1 MRLSQLFALCG
12 TSHALTDDPDILA
25 VTADSRGVKPGT
37 LFFALRGAKQ
47 DGSTFIVQALSQG
60 AAAVIVDHD
69 AAETSGRVPV
79 IVRPDAKHLLACMA
93 FALAGPQ
100 PSCIAAI
107 TGTNG
112 KSSTADFL
120 RQLWILQGNRAASL
134 GTLGLVSD
142 TKIPAPPS
150 LTTPDP
156 VSLARTLAALA
167 QNGVD
172 HVALEASS
180 HGLEQHRLDGIT
192 LTAAGFS
199 NLTRDHLDYHLT
211 LEAYRTA
218 KLRLFDEV
226 LPEGS
231 VAAVNA
237 DMDSETFAALQAI
250 AARRNLKLRSVG
262 RNGAALRLIEA
273 RPTPSGQILRL
284 ALHDEELSEISLSL
298 PGRFQADNVML
309 AAAMCWTDDVSDAR
323 QVVELL
329 PRLTGVHG
337 RCERAVELPNGAA
350 AYVDYAHTPD
360 ALDCVL
366 SSLRPH
372 TTGRLVVVFGAG
384 GDRDRGKRP
393 LMGEVAARMA
403 DLAIVTDDNPRT
415 EDPMTIRSE
424 IRAAC
429 PDALEIADRRSAIAA
444 GLGILKPGDILVV
457 AGKGHEQGQIV
468 GTDILPFDDRL
479 VLRELAGAA

>member
-1 MRLSQLFALCG
+1 MRLSQLFALSG
-12 TSHALTDDPDILA
+12 TSQSLTADPDILA
-25 VTADSRGVKPGT
+25 VTADSRRAGAGT

-47 DGSTFIVQALSQG
+47 DGSAFIPLAVSQG
-60 AAAVIVDHD
+60 AAAVIVDHE
-69 AAETSGRVPV
+69 AAERGHSVPM
-79 IVRPDAKHLLACMA
+79 IVRSDAKHLLARMA
-93 FALAGPQ
+93 SALAGPQ
-100 PSCIAAI
+100 PACVEAI

-120 RQLWILQGNRAASL
+120 RQLWVLQGKRAASL
-134 GTLGLVSD
+134 GTLGLISD
-142 TKIPAPPS
+142 TDVPAPPS

-156 VSLARTLAALA
+156 VSLSQTLAALA
-167 QNGVD
+167 HNGVQ

-180 HGLEQHRLDGIT
+180 HGLEQHRLDGVT

-211 LEAYRTA
+211 LEAYRTV
-218 KLRLFDEV
+218 KLRLFEDV
-226 LPEGS
+226 LPTDGI
-231 VAAVNA
+231 AAVNA
-237 DMDSETFAALQAI
+237 DMDSETFAALQEI
-250 AARRNLKLRSVG
+250 SARRGLTLRSVG
-262 RNGAALRLIEA
+262 RNGTTLRLIEA

-284 ALHDEELSEISLSL
+284 ALHDEELPEISLSL

-309 AAAMCWTDDVSDAR
+309 AAAMCWNDDAEAR
-323 QVVELL
+323 QVIELL

-337 RCERAVELPNGAA
+337 RCERAVALPNGAA

-415 EDPMTIRSE
+415 ENPASIRSE
-424 IRAAC
+424 ILTAC
-429 PDALEIADRRSAIAA
+429 PDALEIEDRRSAIAA
-444 GLGILKPGDILVV
+444 GLEALKPGDILVV

-468 GTDILPFDDRL
+468 GTEVLPFDDRL
-479 VLRELAGAA
+479 VIRELAGVA

>member
-12 TSHALTDDPDILA
+12 KSQSLTGDPDILA
-25 VTADSRGVKPGT
+25 VTADSRRVGPGA

-47 DGSTFIVQALSQG
+47 DGSTFIAQALSQG
-60 AAAVIVDHD
+60 AAAVIIDHD
-69 AAETSGRVPV
+69 GAETAGPVPV
-79 IVRPDAKHLLACMA
+79 IRRPDAKHLLASMA

-120 RQLWILQGNRAASL
+120 RQLWILQENRAASL

-142 TKIPAPPS
+142 TDIPAPPS

-156 VSLARTLAALA
+156 VSLAQTLAALA
-167 QNGVD
+167 RNGVD

-180 HGLEQHRLDGIT
+180 HGLEQHRLDGVS

-218 KLRLFDEV
+218 KLRLFDDV
-226 LPEGS
+226 LPTGGI
-231 VAAVNA
+231 AAVNA
-237 DMDSETFAALQAI
+237 DMDGETFAALQAI

-262 RNGAALRLIEA
+262 RNGTALRLIEA

-284 ALHDEELSEISLSL
+284 ALHDEELPEMSLSL

-309 AAAMCWTDDVSDAR
+309 AAAMCWTDVSDAR
-323 QVVELL
+323 QVVDLL
-329 PRLTGVHG
+329 PRLKGVHG

-415 EDPMTIRSE
+415 EDPMAIRSE

-444 GLGILKPGDILVV
+444 GLEALNPGDILVV

-479 VLRELAGAA
+479 VIRELAGAA

>member
-12 TSHALTDDPDILA
+12 TSQSLTDDPDILA
-25 VTADSRGVKPGT
+25 VTADSRRASPGT

-47 DGSTFIVQALSQG
+47 DGSAFIPQAISQG
-60 AAAVIVDHD
+60 AAAVIMDQ
-69 AAETSGRVPV
+69 ETAHPDSAVPV

-93 FALAGPQ
+93 SALAGPQ

-134 GTLGLVSD
+134 GTLGLISD
-142 TKIPAPPS
+142 TDVPAPPS

-156 VSLARTLAALA
+156 VSLSQTLAALA
-167 QNGVD
+167 RNGVEQ
-172 HVALEASS
+172 VALEASS
-180 HGLEQHRLDGIT
+180 HGLEQHRLDGVT

-211 LEAYRTA
+211 LEAYRAA
-218 KLRLFDEV
+218 KLRLFNEV
-226 LPEGS
+226 LPTGGI
-231 VAAVNA
+231 AAVNA
-237 DMDSETFAALQAI
+237 DMDSETFSALQDI
-250 AARRNLKLRSVG
+250 AARRSLKLRSVG
-262 RNGAALRLIEA
+262 RNGTTLRLIEA

-284 ALHDEELSEISLSL
+284 ALHGEELPEISLSL

-309 AAAMCWTDDVSDAR
+309 AAAMCWKDDAAAR
-323 QVVELL
+323 QVVALL

-337 RCERAVELPNGAA
+337 RCERAVALPNGAA

-372 TTGRLVVVFGAG
+372 TAGRLVVVFGAG

-393 LMGEVAARMA
+393 LMGAVAARMA

-415 EDPMTIRSE
+415 EEPASIRSE
-424 IRAAC
+424 ILTAC

-444 GLGILKPGDILVV
+444 GLEALKPGDILVV

-468 GTDILPFDDRL
+468 GTEILPFDDRL
-479 VLRELAGAA
+479 VIRELAGVA

>member
-12 TSHALTDDPDILA
+12 TSQSLTDDPDILA
-25 VTADSRGVKPGT
+25 VTADSRRVGPGT

-47 DGSTFIVQALSQG
+47 DGSAFIPQAISQG
-60 AAAVIVDHD
+60 AAAVIVDQ
-69 AAETSGRVPV
+69 ETARPDSAVPV

-93 FALAGPQ
+93 SALAGPQ

-134 GTLGLVSD
+134 GTLGLISD
-142 TKIPAPPS
+142 TDVPAPPS

-156 VSLARTLAALA
+156 VSLSQTLAALA
-167 QNGVD
+167 RNGVE

-180 HGLEQHRLDGIT
+180 HGLEQHRLDGVT

-211 LEAYRTA
+211 LEAYRAA

-226 LPEGS
+226 LPTGGI
-231 VAAVNA
+231 AAVNA
-237 DMDSETFAALQAI
+237 DMDSETFSALQDI
-250 AARRNLKLRSVG
+250 AARRSLKLRSVG
-262 RNGAALRLIEA
+262 RNGTTLRLIEA

-284 ALHDEELSEISLSL
+284 ALHGEELPEISLSL

-309 AAAMCWTDDVSDAR
+309 AAAMCWQDDADTR
-323 QVVELL
+323 QVVALL

-337 RCERAVELPNGAA
+337 RCERAVALPNGAA

-393 LMGEVAARMA
+393 LMGAVAARMA

-415 EDPMTIRSE
+415 EEPSSIRSE
-424 IRAAC
+424 ILAAC

-444 GLGILKPGDILVV
+444 GLEALQPGDILVV

-468 GTDILPFDDRL
+468 GTEILPFDDRL
-479 VLRELAGAA
+479 VIRELAGVA

>member
-12 TSHALTDDPDILA
+12 TSQSLTDDPDILT
-25 VTADSRGVKPGT
+25 VTADSRRVRPGA

-47 DGSTFIVQALSQG
+47 DGSAFIAQALSQG
-60 AAAVIVDHD
+60 AAAVIADHD
-69 AAETSGRVPV
+69 TAEISVQIPV

-156 VSLARTLAALA
+156 VSLAQTLAALA
-167 QNGVD
+167 GNGVD

-211 LEAYRTA
+211 LDAYRTA

-226 LPEGS
+226 LPEGGI
-231 VAAVNA
+231 AAVNA

-250 AARRNLKLRSVG
+250 AVRRNLKLRSVG
-262 RNGAALRLIEA
+262 RNGTALRLIEA

-284 ALHDEELSEISLSL
+284 ALHGEELSEMSLSL

-309 AAAMCWTDDVSDAR
+309 AAAMCWTDETNAR

-444 GLGILKPGDILVV
+444 GLEALKPGDILVV

>member
-12 TSHALTDDPDILA
+12 TSQSLTDDPDILA
-25 VTADSRGVKPGT
+25 VTADSRRAGPGT

-47 DGSTFIVQALSQG
+47 DGSAFIPQAISQG
-60 AAAVIVDHD
+60 AAAVIVDQ
-69 AAETSGRVPV
+69 ETARPDSAVPV

-93 FALAGPQ
+93 SALAGPQ

-134 GTLGLVSD
+134 GTLGLISD
-142 TKIPAPPS
+142 TDVPAPPS

-156 VSLARTLAALA
+156 VSLSQTLAALA
-167 QNGVD
+167 RNGLE

-180 HGLEQHRLDGIT
+180 HGLEQHRLDGVT

-211 LEAYRTA
+211 LEAYRAA

-226 LPEGS
+226 LPTGGI
-231 VAAVNA
+231 AAVNA
-237 DMDSETFAALQAI
+237 DMDSETISALQDI
-250 AARRNLKLRSVG
+250 AARRSLKLRSVG
-262 RNGAALRLIEA
+262 RNGTTLRLIEA

-284 ALHDEELSEISLSL
+284 ALHGEELPEISLSL

-309 AAAMCWTDDVSDAR
+309 AAAMCWQDDADTR
-323 QVVELL
+323 QVVALL

-337 RCERAVELPNGAA
+337 RCERAVALPNGAA

-393 LMGEVAARMA
+393 LMGAVAARMA

-415 EDPMTIRSE
+415 EEPSSIRSE
-424 IRAAC
+424 ILAAC

-444 GLGILKPGDILVV
+444 GLEALQPGDILVV

-468 GTDILPFDDRL
+468 GTEILPFDDRL
-479 VLRELAGAA
+479 VIRELAGVA

>member
-12 TSHALTDDPDILA
+12 TSQSLTDDPDILA
-25 VTADSRGVKPGT
+25 VTADSRRVGPGT
-37 LFFALRGAKQ
+37 LFFALRGVKQ
-47 DGSTFIVQALSQG
+47 DGSAFITQAISQG

-69 AAETSGRVPV
+69 IARPTATLPV
-79 IVRPDAKHLLACMA
+79 IMRPDAKKLLARMA
-93 FALAGPQ
+93 FILAGPQ

-120 RQLWILQGNRAASL
+120 RQLWILQGKRAASL
-134 GTLGLVSD
+134 GTLGLISD
-142 TKIPAPPS
+142 TDVPAPPS

-156 VSLARTLAALA
+156 VSLSQTLAALA
-167 QNGVD
+167 YSGVE

-218 KLRLFDEV
+218 KLRLFEDV
-226 LPEGS
+226 LPAGGIA
-231 VAAVNA
+231 VVNA
-237 DMDSETFAALQAI
+237 DMDNETFTALQDI
-250 AARRNLKLRSVG
+250 AARRSLKLRSVG
-262 RNGAALRLIEA
+262 RNGTTLRLIEA

-284 ALHDEELSEISLSL
+284 ALHGEELPEISLSL

-309 AAAMCWTDDVSDAR
+309 AAAMCWNDDAEAR
-323 QVVELL
+323 HVVELL

-337 RCERAVELPNGAA
+337 RCERAVALPNGAA

-372 TTGRLVVVFGAG
+372 TAGRLVVVFGAG

-415 EDPMTIRSE
+415 EDPASIRSE
-424 IRAAC
+424 ILTAC
-429 PDALEIADRRSAIAA
+429 PDALEIADRRRAIAA
-444 GLGILKPGDILVV
+444 GLEALKPGDILVV

-468 GTDILPFDDRL
+468 GTDVLPFDDRL
-479 VLRELAGAA
+479 VIRERAGAA

>member
-12 TSHALTDDPDILA
+12 TSQSLTDDPDILA
-25 VTADSRGVKPGT
+25 VTADSRRAGPGT

-47 DGSTFIVQALSQG
+47 DGSAFIPQAISQG
-60 AAAVIVDHD
+60 AAAVIMDQ
-69 AAETSGRVPV
+69 ETAHPDSAVPV

-93 FALAGPQ
+93 SALAGPQ

-120 RQLWILQGNRAASL
+120 RQLWILLGNRAASL
-134 GTLGLVSD
+134 GTLGLISD
-142 TKIPAPPS
+142 TDVPAPPS

-156 VSLARTLAALA
+156 VSLSQTLAALA
-167 QNGVD
+167 RNGVE

-180 HGLEQHRLDGIT
+180 HGLEQHRLDGVT

-226 LPEGS
+226 LPTGGI
-231 VAAVNA
+231 AAVNA
-237 DMDSETFAALQAI
+237 DMDSETFSALQDI
-250 AARRNLKLRSVG
+250 AARRSLKLRSVG
-262 RNGAALRLIEA
+262 RNGTTLRLIEA

-284 ALHDEELSEISLSL
+284 ALHGEELPEISLSL

-309 AAAMCWTDDVSDAR
+309 AAAMCWKDDADAR
-323 QVVELL
+323 QVVGLL

-337 RCERAVELPNGAA
+337 RCERAVALPNGAA

-372 TTGRLVVVFGAG
+372 TAGRLVVVFGAG

-393 LMGEVAARMA
+393 LMGAVAARMA

-415 EDPMTIRSE
+415 EEPASIRSE
-424 IRAAC
+424 ILVAC

-444 GLGILKPGDILVV
+444 GLEALKPGDILVV
-457 AGKGHEQGQIV
+457 AGKGHEQGQTV

-479 VLRELAGAA
+479 VIRELAGVA

>member
-12 TSHALTDDPDILA
+12 KSQSLTGDPDILA
-25 VTADSRGVKPGT
+25 VTADSRRVGPGA

-47 DGSTFIVQALSQG
+47 DGSTFIAQALSQG
-60 AAAVIVDHD
+60 AAAVIIDHD
-69 AAETSGRVPV
+69 GAETAGPVPV
-79 IVRPDAKHLLACMA
+79 IRRPDAKHLLASMA

-142 TKIPAPPS
+142 TDIPAPPS

-156 VSLARTLAALA
+156 VSLAQTLAALA
-167 QNGVD
+167 RNGVD

-180 HGLEQHRLDGIT
+180 HGLEQHRLDSIS

-218 KLRLFDEV
+218 KLRLFEEV
-226 LPEGS
+226 LPTGGI
-231 VAAVNA
+231 AAVNA
-237 DMDSETFAALQAI
+237 DMDGETFAALQAI

-262 RNGAALRLIEA
+262 RNGTALRLIEA

-284 ALHDEELSEISLSL
+284 ALHGEELPEISLSL

-309 AAAMCWTDDVSDAR
+309 AAAMCWTDDSDAR
-323 QVVELL
+323 QVVDLL
-329 PRLTGVHG
+329 PRLKGVHG

-393 LMGEVAARMA
+393 LMGEVAAHMA

-415 EDPMTIRSE
+415 EDPMAIRSE

-444 GLGILKPGDILVV
+444 GLEALNPGDILVV

-479 VLRELAGAA
+479 VIRELTGAA

>member
-1 MRLSQLFALCG
+1 MRLSQLLALCN
-12 TSHALTDDPDILA
+12 TSQSLADDPEILT
-25 VTADSRGVKPGT
+25 VTADSRRAGPGT

-47 DGSTFIVQALSQG
+47 DGSAFIPQAVSKG
-60 AAAVIVDHD
+60 VAAVIVDQ
-69 AAETSGRVPV
+69 ETTPPNSAVPV

-93 FALAGPQ
+93 SALAGPP

-134 GTLGLVSD
+134 GTLGLISD
-142 TKIPAPPS
+142 TDVSAPPS

-156 VSLARTLAALA
+156 VSLSQTLAALA
-167 QNGVD
+167 RNGVE

-180 HGLEQHRLDGIT
+180 HGLEQHRLDGVA

-211 LEAYRTA
+211 LEAYRAA

-226 LPEGS
+226 LPQEGI
-231 VAAVNA
+231 AAVNA
-237 DMDSETFAALQAI
+237 DMDGETFAALQNI
-250 AARRNLKLRSVG
+250 AAHRNLKLRRVG
-262 RNGAALRLIEA
+262 RNGTALRLIES
-273 RPTPSGQILRL
+273 RPTPAGQILRL
-284 ALHDEELSEISLSL
+284 ALYGEELPEIPLSL

-309 AAAMCWTDDVSDAR
+309 AAAMCWKDDADAR
-323 QVVELL
+323 QVVALL

-337 RCERAVELPNGAA
+337 RCERAVALPNGAA

-372 TTGRLVVVFGAG
+372 TAGRLVVVFGAG

-393 LMGEVAARMA
+393 LMGAVAARMA

-415 EDPMTIRSE
+415 EEPASIRSE
-424 IRAAC
+424 ILTAC

-444 GLGILKPGDILVV
+444 GLEALMPGDILVV

-468 GTDILPFDDRL
+468 GTEILPFDDRL
-479 VLRELAGAA
+479 VIRELAGAA

>member
-12 TSHALTDDPDILA
+12 TSQSLTDDPDILA
-25 VTADSRGVKPGT
+25 VTADSRRVGPGS

-47 DGSTFIVQALSQG
+47 HGSAFIAQALSQG
-60 AAAVIVDHD
+60 AATVIADHD
-69 AAETSGRVPV
+69 TAEIPAQIPV

-156 VSLARTLAALA
+156 VSLAQTLAALA
-167 QNGVD
+167 GNGVD

-211 LEAYRTA
+211 LDAYRTA

-226 LPEGS
+226 LPEGGI
-231 VAAVNA
+231 AAVNA

-250 AARRNLKLRSVG
+250 AARRNLKLRNVG
-262 RNGAALRLIEA
+262 HNGTALRLIEA

-284 ALHDEELSEISLSL
+284 ALYGEELSEMSLSL

-309 AAAMCWTDDVSDAR
+309 AAAMCWTDEADAK

-444 GLGILKPGDILVV
+444 GLEALQPGDILVV

>member
-12 TSHALTDDPDILA
+12 TSQPLTDDPDILS
-25 VTADSRGVKPGT
+25 VTADSRKAGPGA
-37 LFFALRGAKQ
+37 LFFALRGVKQ
-47 DGSTFIVQALSQG
+47 DGSAFIAQAASQG
-60 AAAVIVDHD
+60 TAAVIVDH
-69 AAETSGRVPV
+69 ETTNAGGAIPV
-79 IVRPDAKHLLACMA
+79 VVRPNAKHLLARMA
-93 FALAGPQ
+93 SALAGPQ

-120 RQLWILQGNRAASL
+120 RQLWILQGHRAASL

-142 TKIPAPPS
+142 TDVPPPPS

-156 VSLARTLAALA
+156 VSLSQTLAALA
-167 QNGVD
+167 QNGVE

-180 HGLEQHRLDGIT
+180 HGLEQHRLDGVR

-211 LEAYRTA
+211 LAAYRTA
-218 KLRLFDEV
+218 KLRLFDGV
-226 LPEGS
+226 LPAGGI
-231 VAAVNA
+231 AAVNA
-237 DMDSETFAALQAI
+237 DMDGETLAALQAI
-250 AARRNLKLRSVG
+250 AERRGLDLRSVG
-262 RNGAALRLIEA
+262 RNGTTLRLIEA

-284 ALHDEELSEISLSL
+284 ALHGEELPEMSLSL

-309 AAAMCWTDDVSDAR
+309 AAAMCWGNDADAR
-323 QVVELL
+323 QVLALL

-337 RCERAVELPNGAA
+337 RCERAVELPGGAA

-372 TTGRLVVVFGAG
+372 TSGKLVVVFGAG

-393 LMGEVAARMA
+393 LMGAVAARMA
-403 DLAIVTDDNPRT
+403 DVAIVTDDNPRT
-415 EDPMTIRSE
+415 EEAATIRSE

-444 GLGILKPGDILVV
+444 GLETLNPGDILVV

-468 GTDILPFDDRL
+468 GTDVLPFDDRL
-479 VLRELAGAA
+479 VIRELAGAA

>member
-1 MRLSQLFALCG
+1 MRLSQLFALNG
-12 TSHALTDDPDILA
+12 LSQSLSADPDILA
-25 VTADSRGVKPGT
+25 VTADSRQAGAGT
-37 LFFALRGAKQ
+37 LFFALLGAKQ
-47 DGSTFIVQALSQG
+47 DGRAFIPLAVSQG
-60 AAAVIVDHD
+60 AAAVIVEHG
-69 AAETSGRVPV
+69 AAEPGCSVPV
-79 IVRPDAKHLLACMA
+79 IVRSDAKHLLACMA
-93 FALAGPQ
+93 STLAGPQ

-120 RQLWILQGNRAASL
+120 RQLWALQGKQAASL
-134 GTLGLVSD
+134 GTLGLISD
-142 TKIPAPPS
+142 TDVPAPPS

-156 VSLARTLAALA
+156 VSLSQTLAALA
-167 QNGVD
+167 HNGVQ
-172 HVALEASS
+172 HVAIEASS
-180 HGLEQHRLDGIT
+180 HGLEQHRLDGIR

-218 KLRLFDEV
+218 KLRLFEEV
-226 LPEGS
+226 LPTGGI
-231 VAAVNA
+231 AAINA
-237 DMDSETFAALQAI
+237 DMDSETFIALQEI
-250 AARRNLKLRSVG
+250 VARRGLILRSVG
-262 RNGAALRLIEA
+262 RNGTTLRLIEA

-284 ALHDEELSEISLSL
+284 ALHGEELPEISLSL

-309 AAAMCWTDDVSDAR
+309 AAAMCWNDDAEAR

-337 RCERAVELPNGAA
+337 RCERAVALPNGAA

-360 ALDCVL
+360 ALNCVL

-372 TTGRLVVVFGAG
+372 TTGRLIVVFGAG

-393 LMGEVAARMA
+393 LMGDVAARMA
-403 DLAIVTDDNPRT
+403 DLVIVTDDNPRT
-415 EDPMTIRSE
+415 EDPAS
-424 IRAAC
+424 IRAEILTAC

-444 GLGILKPGDILVV
+444 GLEALKPSDILIV

-468 GTDILPFDDRL
+468 GKETLPFDDRL
-479 VLRELAGAA
+479 VIRELAGVA

>member
-12 TSHALTDDPDILA
+12 TSQSLTDDPDILA
-25 VTADSRGVKPGT
+25 VTADSRRAGPGT
-37 LFFALRGAKQ
+37 LFFALRGVKQ
-47 DGSTFIVQALSQG
+47 DGSAFIAQAMSQG
-60 AAAVIVDHD
+60 AAAVIVDHETAD
-69 AAETSGRVPV
+69 LSAAIPV

-93 FALAGPQ
+93 SAIAGPQ
-100 PSCIAAI
+100 PSCIAAV

-120 RQLWILQGNRAASL
+120 RQLWTLQGHRAASL
-134 GTLGLVSD
+134 GTLGLISD
-142 TKIPAPPS
+142 TDVPPPPS

-156 VSLARTLAALA
+156 VSLSRTLAALA
-167 QNGVD
+167 GKGVE

-180 HGLEQHRLDGIT
+180 HGLEQHRLDGVT

-218 KLRLFDEV
+218 KLRLFEDV
-226 LPEGS
+226 LPVGGI
-231 VAAVNA
+231 AAVNA
-237 DMDSETFAALQAI
+237 DMDPETFAALKAI
-250 AARRNLKLRSVG
+250 ADRRGLKLRSVG
-262 RNGAALRLIEA
+262 QNGTTLRLIDA
-273 RPTPSGQILRL
+273 RPTPTGQILRL
-284 ALHDEELSEISLSL
+284 ALHGKELSEITLAL
-298 PGRFQADNVML
+298 PGRFQADNIML
-309 AAAMCWTDDVSDAR
+309 AAAMCWGDDAEAPEVLK
-323 QVVELL
+323 LL
-329 PRLTGVHG
+329 PHLKGVHG
-337 RCERAVELPNGAA
+337 RCERAVALPNGAA

-372 TTGRLVVVFGAG
+372 TAGRLVVVFGAG

-393 LMGEVAARMA
+393 LMGAVAARMA

-415 EDPMTIRSE
+415 EEPASIRSE
-424 IRAAC
+424 ILTAC

-444 GLGILKPGDILVV
+444 GLEALQPGDILVV

-479 VLRELAGAA
+479 VIRELAGAA

>member
-12 TSHALTDDPDILA
+12 TSQPLTDDPDILS
-25 VTADSRGVKPGT
+25 VTADSRRAGPGT
-37 LFFALRGAKQ
+37 LFFALRGVKQ
-47 DGSTFIVQALSQG
+47 DGSAFIAQAMSQG
-60 AAAVIVDHD
+60 AAAVIVDHETAELV
-69 AAETSGRVPV
+69 AAIPV

-93 FALAGPQ
+93 SALAGPQ
-100 PSCIAAI
+100 PSCVAAI

-120 RQLWILQGNRAASL
+120 RQLWTLQGHRAASL
-134 GTLGLVSD
+134 GTLGLLSD
-142 TKIPAPPS
+142 TDVPPPPS

-156 VSLARTLAALA
+156 VSLSRTLAALA
-167 QNGVD
+167 GKGVE

-218 KLRLFDEV
+218 KLRLFEDV
-226 LPEGS
+226 LPAGGI
-231 VAAVNA
+231 AAVNA
-237 DMDSETFAALQAI
+237 DMDPETFAALKAI
-250 AARRNLKLRSVG
+250 ADRRGLKLRSVG
-262 RNGAALRLIEA
+262 QNGTTLRLVEA
-273 RPTPSGQILRL
+273 RPTPTGQILRL
-284 ALHDEELSEISLSL
+284 ALHGEELPEITLAL

-309 AAAMCWTDDVSDAR
+309 AAAMCWNDDAEALEVLR
-323 QVVELL
+323 LL
-329 PRLTGVHG
+329 PHLTGVHG
-337 RCERAVELPNGAA
+337 RCERAVTLPNGGA

-372 TTGRLVVVFGAG
+372 TAGRLVVVFGAG

-393 LMGEVAARMA
+393 LMGAVAARMA

-415 EDPMTIRSE
+415 EEPASIRSE
-424 IRAAC
+424 ILTAC

-444 GLGILKPGDILVV
+444 GLEALKPGDILVV

-468 GTDILPFDDRL
+468 GTEILPFDDRL
-479 VLRELAGAA
+479 VIRELAGAA

>member
-12 TSHALTDDPDILA
+12 TSQSLTDDPNILT
-25 VTADSRGVKPGT
+25 VTADSRRVRPGA

-47 DGSTFIVQALSQG
+47 DGSAFIAQALSQG
-60 AAAVIVDHD
+60 TPAVIADHD
-69 AAETSGRVPV
+69 TAEISAQIPV

-156 VSLARTLAALA
+156 VSLAQTLAALA
-167 QNGVD
+167 GNGVD

-211 LEAYRTA
+211 LDAYRTA

-226 LPEGS
+226 LPEGGI
-231 VAAVNA
+231 AAVNA

-250 AARRNLKLRSVG
+250 AVRRNLKLRSVG
-262 RNGAALRLIEA
+262 RNGTTLRRIEA

-284 ALHDEELSEISLSL
+284 ALHSEELPEMSLSL

-309 AAAMCWTDDVSDAR
+309 AAAMCWTDETNAR

-444 GLGILKPGDILVV
+444 GLEALQPGDILVV

>member
-12 TSHALTDDPDILA
+12 TSQSLTDDPDILA
-25 VTADSRGVKPGT
+25 VTADSRRAAPGT

-47 DGSTFIVQALSQG
+47 DGSAFIPQAISQN
-60 AAAVIVDHD
+60 AAAVIVDHET
-69 AAETSGRVPV
+69 AAPDSAVPV

-93 FALAGPQ
+93 SALAGPQ

-120 RQLWILQGNRAASL
+120 RQLWTLQGNRAASL
-134 GTLGLVSD
+134 GTLGLISD
-142 TKIPAPPS
+142 TDVPAPPS

-156 VSLARTLAALA
+156 VSLSQTLAALA
-167 QNGVD
+167 RNGVE

-180 HGLEQHRLDGIT
+180 HGLEQHRLDGVT

-226 LPEGS
+226 LPKGGI
-231 VAAVNA
+231 AAVNA
-237 DMDSETFAALQAI
+237 DMDGETFAALQNI
-250 AARRNLKLRSVG
+250 AARRSLKLRSVG
-262 RNGAALRLIEA
+262 RNGTTLRLIEA

-284 ALHDEELSEISLSL
+284 ALYGDELPEISLSL

-309 AAAMCWTDDVSDAR
+309 AAAMCWKDEADAR
-323 QVVELL
+323 KVVALL

-337 RCERAVELPNGAA
+337 RCERAVALPNGAA

-372 TTGRLVVVFGAG
+372 TAGRLVVVFGAG

-393 LMGEVAARMA
+393 LMGAVAARMA

-415 EDPMTIRSE
+415 EEPASIRSA
-424 IRAAC
+424 ILTAC

-444 GLGILKPGDILVV
+444 GLEALMPGDILVV

-468 GTDILPFDDRL
+468 GTEVLPFDDRL
-479 VLRELAGAA
+479 VIRELAGAA

>member
-1 MRLSQLFALCG
+1 MLLSQLFALCD
-12 TSHALTDDPDILA
+12 TSQSLTDDPDILA
-25 VTADSRGVKPGT
+25 VTPDSRQAGPGT

-47 DGSTFIVQALSQG
+47 DGSAFIPQAVSQG
-60 AAAVIVDHD
+60 AAAVIVDQ
-69 AAETSGRVPV
+69 ETAGPDSAVPV

-93 FALAGPQ
+93 SALAGPQ

-120 RQLWILQGNRAASL
+120 RQLWTLQGNRAASL
-134 GTLGLVSD
+134 GTLGLISD
-142 TKIPAPPS
+142 TDVPAPPS

-156 VSLARTLAALA
+156 VSLSRTLAALA
-167 QNGVD
+167 RNGVE

-180 HGLEQHRLDGIT
+180 HGLEQHRLDGVT

-211 LEAYRTA
+211 LEAYRAA

-226 LPEGS
+226 LPTGGI
-231 VAAVNA
+231 AAVNA
-237 DMDSETFAALQAI
+237 DMDGETFAALQNI
-250 AARRNLKLRSVG
+250 AARRSLKLRNVG
-262 RNGAALRLIEA
+262 RNGTTLRLIEA

-284 ALHDEELSEISLSL
+284 ALHGEELPEISLSL
-298 PGRFQADNVML
+298 PGRFQAENVML
-309 AAAMCWTDDVSDAR
+309 AAAMCWKDDADAR
-323 QVVELL
+323 QVVALL
-329 PRLTGVHG
+329 SRLTGVHG
-337 RCERAVELPNGAA
+337 RCERAVALSNGAA

-372 TTGRLVVVFGAG
+372 TAGRLVVVFGAG

-393 LMGEVAARMA
+393 LMGAVAARMA

-415 EDPMTIRSE
+415 EEPASIRSE
-424 IRAAC
+424 ILAAC

-444 GLGILKPGDILVV
+444 GLEALKPGDILVV

-479 VLRELAGAA
+479 VIRELAGAA

>member
-12 TSHALTDDPDILA
+12 TSQPLTDDPDILS
-25 VTADSRGVKPGT
+25 VTADSRRAGPGT
-37 LFFALRGAKQ
+37 LFFALRGVKQ
-47 DGSTFIVQALSQG
+47 DGSAFIAQALSQG
-60 AAAVIVDHD
+60 AAAVIVDHEITALN
-69 AAETSGRVPV
+69 AAIPV

-93 FALAGPQ
+93 SALAGRQ

-120 RQLWILQGNRAASL
+120 RQLWILQGHRAASL
-134 GTLGLVSD
+134 GTLGLISD
-142 TKIPAPPS
+142 TDVPPPPS

-156 VSLARTLAALA
+156 VSLSRTLAALA
-167 QNGVD
+167 SKGVE
-172 HVALEASS
+172 HIALEASS
-180 HGLEQHRLDGIT
+180 HGLEQHRLDGVT

-218 KLRLFDEV
+218 KLRLFEDV
-226 LPEGS
+226 LPAGGI
-231 VAAVNA
+231 AAVNA
-237 DMDSETFAALQAI
+237 DIDPETFAALKAI
-250 AARRNLKLRSVG
+250 GDRRGLKLRSVG
-262 RNGAALRLIEA
+262 QNGTTLQLIEA

-284 ALHDEELSEISLSL
+284 ALHGKELPEITLAL

-309 AAAMCWTDDVSDAR
+309 AAAMCWGDDAKAPEVLK
-323 QVVELL
+323 LL
-329 PRLTGVHG
+329 PHLTGVHG
-337 RCERAVELPNGAA
+337 RCERAVALPNGAA

-372 TTGRLVVVFGAG
+372 TAGRLVVVFGAG

-393 LMGEVAARMA
+393 LMGAVAAQMA

-415 EDPMTIRSE
+415 EEPASIRSE
-424 IRAAC
+424 ILAAC

-444 GLGILKPGDILVV
+444 GLETLKPGDILVV

-468 GTDILPFDDRL
+468 GTEILPFDDRL
-479 VLRELAGAA
+479 VIRELAGVA

>member
-12 TSHALTDDPDILA
+12 TSQSLTDDPDILT
-25 VTADSRGVKPGT
+25 VTADSRRVRPGA

-47 DGSTFIVQALSQG
+47 DGTAFIAQALSQG
-60 AAAVIVDHD
+60 AAAVIADHD
-69 AAETSGRVPV
+69 TAEISAQIPV

-156 VSLARTLAALA
+156 VSLAQTLAALA
-167 QNGVD
+167 GNGVD

-211 LEAYRTA
+211 LDAYRTA

-226 LPEGS
+226 LPEGGI
-231 VAAVNA
+231 AAVNA

-250 AARRNLKLRSVG
+250 AVRRNLKLRSVG
-262 RNGAALRLIEA
+262 RNGTALRLIEA

-284 ALHDEELSEISLSL
+284 ALHGEELSEMSLSL

-309 AAAMCWTDDVSDAR
+309 AAAMCWTDETNAR

-360 ALDCVL
+360 ALNCVL

-444 GLGILKPGDILVV
+444 GLEALQPGDILVV